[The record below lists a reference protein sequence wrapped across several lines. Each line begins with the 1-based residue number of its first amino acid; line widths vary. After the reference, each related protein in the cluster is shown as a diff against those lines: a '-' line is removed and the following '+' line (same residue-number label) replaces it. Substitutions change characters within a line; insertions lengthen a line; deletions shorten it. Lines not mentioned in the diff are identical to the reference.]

1 MAICSICVI
10 KRFLF
15 NIYCS
20 CWRVYSLQTAR
31 LIRNMAGLNSF
42 ARFSIWKCKM
52 LRYLLTIFCFELEE
66 WLFSQLV
73 ICNFYSWKQI
83 KACSLDAELIF
94 GSNWSIIKLWSSY
107 SSFQALLFI
116 EYFTIFTRFY
126 CLSVK
131 LYERFSAGNRQR
143 WYQYNQIDFNI
154 WHSYKIFDAIS
165 LHTSVSLPQTMVI
178 WRWNGC

>member
-20 CWRVYSLQTAR
+20 CWRVYSLQTGR
-31 LIRNMAGLNSF
+31 LIRNMAGPNSF

-52 LRYLLTIFCFELEE
+52 LRYLPTIFCFEVEE

-73 ICNFYSWKQI
+73 ICKFYSWKQI

-116 EYFTIFTRFY
+116 DISQFSQGFIACQWSCMKDLVLAIDSDGISIIKLTSIFGTVTKYLTQFLFTQV
-126 CLSVK
+126 CLFHK
-131 LYERFSAGNRQR
+131 Q
-143 WYQYNQIDFNI
+143 W
-154 WHSYKIFDAIS
+154 
-165 LHTSVSLPQTMVI
+165 
-178 WRWNGC
+178 